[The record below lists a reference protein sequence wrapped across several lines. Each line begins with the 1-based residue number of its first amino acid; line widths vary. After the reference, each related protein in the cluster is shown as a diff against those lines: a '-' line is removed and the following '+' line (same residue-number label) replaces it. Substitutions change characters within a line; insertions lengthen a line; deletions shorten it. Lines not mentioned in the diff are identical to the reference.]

1 MINDHQSWMNWYSKL
16 VWIYSSFT
24 FFGGFDR
31 LTLDSTNGCTVLLI
45 ELWVWAGMVLNHHR
59 CSMMC
64 CPLKDA
70 DSVSV
75 GRHRLR
81 SISHLLD
88 FFFLIDCL
96 NINISLMMRYYKTT
110 MTQVGHSEIKCA
122 LLHPF
127 AMQHWIC
134 YRLCPCVLWSCI
146 VYLHHFNACFLPA
159 TACIVDCWSG
169 NMVARR

>member
-1 MINDHQSWMNWYSKL
+1 
-16 VWIYSSFT
+16 
-24 FFGGFDR
+24 
-31 LTLDSTNGCTVLLI
+31 
-45 ELWVWAGMVLNHHR
+45 MVLNHHR

-96 NINISLMMRYYKTT
+96 NINISLMMRYYNTT
-110 MTQVGHSEIKCA
+110 MTQVGHSEIRYMLYCT
-122 LLHPF
+122 LL
-127 AMQHWIC
+127 
-134 YRLCPCVLWSCI
+134 PCSIEYAIGCVH
-146 VYLHHFNACFLPA
+146 VYCG
-159 TACIVDCWSG
+159 V
-169 NMVARR
+169 V